1 MSVRSTPGPTTLE
14 FELVP
19 PSVTIVTMFVVV
31 KVAGGGIKL
40 VMVAGIGI
48 KLVMVAGIGID
59 SVIDFEGNE
68 PVNKLTCKRPEQGDR
83 CNVNLKKA
91 GKSLWEVRMHL
102 R

>member
-48 KLVMVAGIGID
+48 E
-59 SVIDFEGNE
+59 SVIDFEGKE